1 MRALLTVACL
11 LTAATALGGCEI
23 FPTTTDAQACA
34 ELPSAVWPWRPIDNA
49 RIERLPQ
56 AGTPALFPID
66 IIQVVG
72 TISDPDQFKE
82 PVPVKFECVFR
93 ANQLKSFGWIEPAQ
107 FITPY
112 TQ

>member
-1 MRALLTVACL
+1 MRPLLTVACL

-23 FPTTTDAQACA
+23 FPNTSDAEACA
-34 ELPSAVWPWRPIDNA
+34 EIPSTVWPWQPIDNA

-56 AGTPALFPID
+56 AGTRALFPID
-66 IIQVVG
+66 IIQVIG
-72 TISDPDQFKE
+72 TISDPVQFKE

-93 ANQLKSFGWIEPAQ
+93 AHLLKSFGWIEPAQ

-112 TQ
+112 TE

>member
-11 LTAATALGGCEI
+11 LTAATALGGCEV
-23 FPTTTDAQACA
+23 FPTTTDAEACA
-34 ELPSAVWPWRPIDNA
+34 EMPSSVWPWHPIDNA

-56 AGTPALFPID
+56 AGTQALFPMD
-66 IIQVVG
+66 IIQIVG

-82 PVPVKFECVFR
+82 PIPVKFECVFR
-93 ANQLKSFGWIEPAQ
+93 GNQLKSFGWIEPAH
-107 FITPY
+107 FITPF

>member
-1 MRALLTVACL
+1 MRHLITFACLMTVAP
-11 LTAATALGGCEI
+11 ALGGCEI
-23 FPTTTDAQACA
+23 FPNTTGTQACA

-56 AGTPALFPID
+56 AGTPALFPMD
-66 IIQVVG
+66 IVQIVG
-72 TISDPDQFKE
+72 TINDPGQFKE

-93 ANQLKSFGWIEPAQ
+93 GDQLKSFGWIEPAQ